1 MSSRISGFYRLSL
14 AERRHALQRI
24 AGLTDDQ
31 LELLT
36 TDCGLTP
43 EEADHLVEN
52 VVGVFGLPLGIA
64 VNFRINGR
72 DVLAPMVVEEPS
84 VVAACS
90 YAARLAR
97 EAGGFTAESDPP
109 VMIGQIQ
116 VLDVPNL
123 DTATEAVRRAEEE
136 IAGIANAHSPTIVEL
151 GGGFRGLEVRRFA
164 DTPAGPMLIVHLLID
179 VRDAMGANAVNSA
192 AEAVAP
198 LIERLTGGRVLLR
211 ILSNLA
217 DRRLARARCRVPTA
231 ALTRDDI
238 SGDAVVRGIVEA
250 QIMAEVDPYRAAT
263 HNKGIMNGI
272 DAVLIATGND
282 WRAAE
287 AGAHA
292 YAARSGDVLSGV
304 LSLSKGSSKGRYG
317 PLTRW
322 RQADNGDL
330 AGSIELPLA
339 VGIVGGATKAHPLA
353 RLALG
358 ILDIQT
364 AGELAQIA
372 AAVGLAQNLGA
383 LRALA
388 TEGIQAGHMALHARQ
403 LAVTAGATGEMVDQV
418 ARQLVVEG
426 NIRLARAR
434 EIVQSSECR
443 P

>member
-1 MSSRISGFYRLSL
+1 MSSRISGFYKLSL
-14 AERRHALQRI
+14 AERRQVVQRI
-24 AGLTDDQ
+24 AGLTDEQ
-31 LELLT
+31 IGLLT
-36 TDCGLTP
+36 TNCGLTP
-43 EEADHLVEN
+43 EEADHLTEN
-52 VVGVFGLPLGIA
+52 VIGVYGLPLGVA

-72 DVLAPMVVEEPS
+72 DVLVPMVVEEPS

-97 EAGGFTAESDPP
+97 EAGGFTTDSDPP

-116 VLDVPNL
+116 VLDVSDL
-123 DTATEAVRRAEEE
+123 EAAVEAIQRAEED
-136 IAGIANAHSPTIVEL
+136 IAGIVNVKSPTIVEL
-151 GGGFRGLEVRRFA
+151 GGGFRELEIRRFP
-164 DTPAGPMLIVHLLID
+164 DTPAGPMLVVHLLID
-179 VRDAMGANAVNSA
+179 VRDAMGANVVNTA

-198 LIERLTGGRVLLR
+198 LIEELTGGRALLR

-217 DRRLARARCRVPTA
+217 DRRVARARCRVPA
-231 ALTRDDI
+231 SALTRDDVP
-238 SGDAVVRGIVEA
+238 GEVVARGIVEA

-272 DAVLIATGND
+272 DAVLVATGND

-292 YAARSGDVLSGV
+292 YAARSGH
-304 LSLSKGSSKGRYG
+304 YG

-330 AGSIELPLA
+330 VGSIELPLA
-339 VGIVGGATKAHPLA
+339 PGIVGGTTKAHPLA
-353 RLALG
+353 RLALD
-358 ILDIQT
+358 ILGVQT

-383 LRALA
+383 QRALA

-403 LAVTAGATGEMVDQV
+403 LAVTAGAAGELVDQV
-418 ARQLVVEG
+418 TQQLVEEG
-426 NIRLARAR
+426 NIRLARAK
-434 EIVQSSECR
+434 EIVNRGSH
-443 P
+443 

>member
-1 MSSRISGFYRLSL
+1 MSSRISRFYQLSL
-14 AERRHALQRI
+14 AERRHALKRI

-72 DVLAPMVVEEPS
+72 DVLVPMVVEEPS

-90 YAARLAR
+90 FAARLAR

-109 VMIGQIQ
+109 IMIGQIQ
-116 VLDVPNL
+116 VLDVPDL
-123 DTATEAVRRAEEE
+123 EAAAEAVRRAEEE
-136 IAGIANAHSPTIVEL
+136 IAGIANAHSPTIVDL
-151 GGGFRGLEVRRFA
+151 GGGFRGLEIRRFP

-198 LIERLTGGRVLLR
+198 LIEKLTGGRVLLR

-217 DRRLARARCRVPTA
+217 DRRLARARCRVPAA
-231 ALTRDDI
+231 ALARDDI
-238 SGDAVVRGIVEA
+238 PGDGVVRGIVEA

-292 YAARSGDVLSGV
+292 YAARSGDVLS
-304 LSLSKGSSKGRYG
+304 SSKGRYG

-339 VGIVGGATKAHPLA
+339 VGIVGGTTKAHPLA
-353 RLALG
+353 RLALDILG
-358 ILDIQT
+358 IQI

-403 LAVTAGATGEMVDQV
+403 LAVTAGAAGEMVDQV
-418 ARQLVVEG
+418 ARQLVEEG

-434 EIVQSSECR
+434 EIVQSSVISEQ
-443 P
+443 

>member
-1 MSSRISGFYRLSL
+1 MSSRISGFYKLSL
-14 AERRHALQRI
+14 AERRQAVQRI
-24 AGLTDDQ
+24 AGLTDQ
-31 LELLT
+31 QIERLT

-43 EEADHLVEN
+43 AEADHLIEN
-52 VVGVFGLPLGIA
+52 AIGAYGLPLGIA
-64 VNFRINGR
+64 VNFRVNGR
-72 DVLAPMVVEEPS
+72 DVLVPMVVEEPS

-97 EAGGFTAESDPP
+97 TAGGFTAESDPP

-116 VLDVPNL
+116 MLDAPDL
-123 DTATEAVRRAEEE
+123 DAAEEAVLRAEEE
-136 IAGIANAHSPTIVEL
+136 IAGIVNAHNPTIVEL
-151 GGGFRGLEVRRFA
+151 GGGFRGLEVRRFP

-179 VRDAMGANAVNSA
+179 VRDAMGANAVNTA

-198 LIERLTGGRVLLR
+198 LIEKLTGGRVLLR

-217 DRRLARARCRVPTA
+217 DRRVARAGCWVPAAALARDGIP
-231 ALTRDDI
+231 
-238 SGDAVVRGIVEA
+238 GDVVVRGIVEA

-272 DAVLIATGND
+272 DAVIVATGND

-292 YAARSGDVLSGV
+292 HAARS
-304 LSLSKGSSKGRYG
+304 GRYG

-322 RQADNGDL
+322 RQAENGDL
-330 AGSIELPLA
+330 AGHIELPLA
-339 VGIVGGATKAHPLA
+339 VGIVGGTTKAHPLA
-353 RLALG
+353 RLALD
-358 ILDIQT
+358 ILGVQT

-372 AAVGLAQNLGA
+372 ASVGLAQNLGA

-403 LAVTAGATGEMVDQV
+403 LAVTAGAADALVDQV
-418 ARQLVVEG
+418 ARQLVEEG

-434 EIVQSSECR
+434 EIVQSSVISEQ
-443 P
+443 

>member
-1 MSSRISGFYRLSL
+1 MSSRIPGFYQFSL
-14 AERRHALQRI
+14 AERRHAVQRI
-24 AGLTDDQ
+24 AGLTDEQ
-31 LELLT
+31 LERLT

-72 DVLAPMVVEEPS
+72 DVLVPMVVEEPS
-84 VVAACS
+84 VVAACG

-109 VMIGQIQ
+109 IMIGQVQ
-116 VLDVPNL
+116 VLDVPDL

-136 IAGIANAHSPTIVEL
+136 VAGIVNTHSPTILEM
-151 GGGFRGLEVRRFA
+151 GGGFRGLEVRRFE
-164 DTPAGPMLIVHLLID
+164 DTPAGPMLIVHLLMD

-198 LIERLTGGRVLLR
+198 LIEKLTGGRVLLR

-217 DRRLARARCRVPTA
+217 DRRLVRARCRVPVD
-231 ALTRDDI
+231 ALARDDMP
-238 SGDAVVRGIVEA
+238 GGVVVRGIVEV

-292 YAARSGDVLSGV
+292 YAARSGDALS
-304 LSLSKGSSKGRYG
+304 SSKGRYG

-322 RQADNGDL
+322 RPADNGDL

-339 VGIVGGATKAHPLA
+339 VGIVGGTTKAHPLA
-353 RLALG
+353 RLALD
-358 ILDIQT
+358 ILDVQT

-403 LAVTAGATGEMVDQV
+403 LAVTAGAMGEMVDQV
-418 ARQLVVEG
+418 ARRLVEEG
-426 NIRLARAR
+426 NIRLMRAR
-434 EIVQSSECR
+434 EIVQSSVISEQ
-443 P
+443 